1 MRTNVS
7 TNLMVWSENNLT
19 LYSPKDFFQNLKTMH
34 IDGEIVRYMSYGTQ
48 LRRIDSVVQF
58 MDNVFENSSIYYCVI
73 WDEKEEV
80 DTREEY
86 LEVRR

>member
-1 MRTNVS
+1 
-7 TNLMVWSENNLT
+7 
-19 LYSPKDFFQNLKTMH
+19 
-34 IDGEIVRYMSYGTQ
+34 
-48 LRRIDSVVQF
+48 